1 MRNLGAFFGHVA
13 RAIRSDPAKKRITV
27 SKIVEEEDRG
37 NITLRRTTIDEVE
50 FKHSP
55 ESKTDN

>member
-13 RAIRSDPAKKRITV
+13 RAIRSDPAKKRTTV

-37 NITLRRTTIDEVE
+37 TMTLRRTTIEEVE
-50 FKHSP
+50 FKQP
-55 ESKTDN
+55 PKTKTDN